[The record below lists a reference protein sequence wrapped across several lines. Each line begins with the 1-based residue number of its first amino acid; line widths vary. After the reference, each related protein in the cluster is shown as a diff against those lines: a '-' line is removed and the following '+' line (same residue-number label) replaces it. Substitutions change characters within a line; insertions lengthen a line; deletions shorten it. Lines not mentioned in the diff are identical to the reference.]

1 MFLKGKCTCAFL
13 VVVTKDPN
21 NQIYPVAWALV
32 EGENRSSWTWSMT
45 LLKDNIN
52 SANGEGLTIISNQ
65 QKVND
70 QFPDY
75 CLSCNV
81 FAFFNR
87 KFKSLMIHFDLSFD
101 LSLFIYTFCDVI

>member
-13 VVVTKDPN
+13 AVVTEDPN

-52 SANGEGLTIISNQ
+52 SANGEGLTIISDQ
-65 QKVND
+65 QKV
-70 QFPDY
+70 
-75 CLSCNV
+75 
-81 FAFFNR
+81 
-87 KFKSLMIHFDLSFD
+87 KMINSQT
-101 LSLFIYTFCDVI
+101 IV